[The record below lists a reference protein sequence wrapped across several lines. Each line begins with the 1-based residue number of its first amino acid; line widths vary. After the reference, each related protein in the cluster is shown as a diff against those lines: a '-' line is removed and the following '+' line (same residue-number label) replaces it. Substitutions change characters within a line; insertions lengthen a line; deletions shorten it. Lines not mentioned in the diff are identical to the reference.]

1 MLGEAH
7 RHQCGLCN
15 LVSVPVQHC
24 PDAHG
29 VVLSLW
35 CGEKIVYSGDT
46 RPCERLVR
54 EGWGATLLIHEATFD
69 DTMLKDA
76 IKKRHS
82 TSGEAINV
90 AIRMSAKQL
99 VLTHFSQRYPKI
111 GGELMKT
118 NKEKKEKKENQ
129 ARQEQLTQGSKG
141 TEGDGLCALSNNEAA
156 NEAVMLSSA
165 TMPPLLLPSQPL
177 LAWCVAFDGMT
188 VTLASSAATVP
199 AYRNR
204 GGVASASEMLPTIR
218 DFFDGLELEREKEK
232 ELEWQLLMRGGV
244 ARRTTM
250 GEKEYEKE
258 MKEMKEMKEKKDEEE
273 VDIVATATTGTSKH
287 QRFDDDDDD
296 DDEEEE
302 EED

>member
-1 MLGEAH
+1 
-7 RHQCGLCN
+7 
-15 LVSVPVQHC
+15 
-24 PDAHG
+24 
-29 VVLSLW
+29 
-35 CGEKIVYSGDT
+35 
-46 RPCERLVR
+46 
-54 EGWGATLLIHEATFD
+54 
-69 DTMLKDA
+69 
-76 IKKRHS
+76 
-82 TSGEAINV
+82 
-90 AIRMSAKQL
+90 
-99 VLTHFSQRYPKI
+99 
-111 GGELMKT
+111 
-118 NKEKKEKKENQ
+118 
-129 ARQEQLTQGSKG
+129 
-141 TEGDGLCALSNNEAA
+141 
-156 NEAVMLSSA
+156 MLSSA

-258 MKEMKEMKEKKDEEE
+258 MKEMKEMKGKKEE

-287 QRFDDDDDD
+287 QRFDDDDDE
-296 DDEEEE
+296 EEEE
-302 EED
+302 EEDE